1 MKITTVF
8 SEHVNEFKVGL
19 RPLPPG
25 KAVWYFLLAGLI
37 LRGTTYYLL
46 PTLLG
51 EGLLPFEAFVVTFM
65 VPMAVLFALAL
76 GTVKHEGIP
85 MTPQAIMARL
95 RLRPLTWRHL
105 GWIIVGFIVATIGA
119 VALAPTR
126 GWLMTSLPVLQPPE
140 SFPIILQPGVQNAE
154 LPATMATWMGVE
166 AVGNWGYA
174 MLALLLFFFNQ
185 FGEELY
191 WRGVLL
197 PRQELVHGRKTWL
210 VHGLMWNLFHL
221 PIYPWYLL
229 YGLPL
234 TLAISFVAQKT
245 GNTWTGILLHAL
257 ANLTMLLLMLGVVAG
272 MIQ

>member
-245 GNTWTGILLHAL
+245 GNTWTSILLHAL